1 MSKSKR
7 KISTTKNV
15 KTGKNTVSAT
25 TSATKKRIQPT
36 RSRKKTSVVATMAK
50 EPLIFGKQNYIWMGI
65 GFGLIALGM
74 LLMSGGAMP
83 SPDVWDE
90 DIIYSFRRTV
100 LAPFLMLVGLVV
112 EVYAIFKK

>member
-7 KISTTKNV
+7 KITPVKKKGTGSSTTI
-15 KTGKNTVSAT
+15 
-25 TSATKKRIQPT
+25 ATKKRIQPT
-36 RSRKKTSVVATMAK
+36 KSRKKIGTSSVAMPK
-50 EPLIFGKQNYIWMGI
+50 EPLIFGKQNYIWMSV

-90 DIIYSFRRTV
+90 SIIYSFRRTV
-100 LAPFLMLVGLVV
+100 LAPFCMLAGLVV

>member
-1 MSKSKR
+1 MSKAKKKVSPK
-7 KISTTKNV
+7 K
-15 KTGKNTVSAT
+15 KTGANNNSVSAT
-25 TSATKKRIQPT
+25 TNAPKKRLQPT
-36 RSRKKTSVVATMAK
+36 RSRKKSSVATMPK

-90 DIIYSFRRTV
+90 SIIYSFRRTV

>member
-1 MSKSKR
+1 
-7 KISTTKNV
+7 
-15 KTGKNTVSAT
+15 
-25 TSATKKRIQPT
+25 
-36 RSRKKTSVVATMAK
+36 MAK

>member
-1 MSKSKR
+1 MSKGKK
-7 KISTTKNV
+7 KISPKKKVVTSRTNAS
-15 KTGKNTVSAT
+15 TAT
-25 TSATKKRIQPT
+25 APKKRIQPT
-36 RSRKKTSVVATMAK
+36 RSRKKTSTKTTIRK
-50 EPLIFGKQNYIWMGI
+50 EELIFGKQNYILMGV

-100 LAPFLMLVGLVV
+100 LAPFVMIVGLVV